1 MNLSTSYSYFENITE
16 CYEDILPRG
25 SLVLVFPPIREKFP
39 KTDYLYLL
47 YSDLLEQSPA
57 PYSLKSI
64 NALKHFLLPFLAI
77 KHRGK
82 VALHYHW
89 LEFQDLKSILAFP
102 YKLLWFSLFSSLDTP
117 IIWTVHNLEPHDRK
131 WLRLHRWLH
140 RSMANRAQ
148 RLHIHSQALLE
159 RTSNYL
165 DIPLDS
171 SKWCVIPHPSFPAEI
186 KDRSTSID
194 ELNRRYSC
202 TIPEDATILL
212 LFGNISA
219 YKGILEF
226 IELFVEA
233 VEAVE
238 AGISRESIHVI
249 IAGPVK
255 KGQETYHQQIT
266 SAVTKRPQYFSH
278 LPHFFPEEEYPFLL
292 SASDY
297 CLFNY
302 KNIHSSGGLMMA
314 LSYDR
319 KVIAP
324 DIGIFSSHR
333 NDSRVQLFK
342 GKDELRQIID
352 RLHSSTHSTRHE

>member
-1 MNLSTSYSYFENITE
+1 MNLSTSYTHFENITE
-16 CYEDILPRG
+16 CYEDMLPHG

-64 NALKHFLLPFLAI
+64 NALKHLLLPFLALR
-77 KHRGK
+77 HRGK

-89 LEFQDLKSILAFP
+89 LEFQDLKSLLAFP
-102 YKLLWFSLFSSLDTP
+102 YKLLWFSLFSALGTP

-131 WLRLHRWLH
+131 WLGPHRWLH
-140 RSMANRAQ
+140 RRMAKRTQ
-148 RLHIHSQALLE
+148 RLHIHSHALLE

-165 DIPLDS
+165 DIPLES
-171 SKWCVIPHPSFPAEI
+171 SKWCVVPHPSFPADI
-186 KDRSTSID
+186 KERSTSIE

-202 TIPEDATILL
+202 TIPVDATILL

-226 IELFVEA
+226 VELFIEA
-233 VEAVE
+233 VD
-238 AGISRESIHVI
+238 AGIARETIHVI

-255 KGQETYHQQIT
+255 KGQEAYHQQIT
-266 SAVTKRPQYFSH
+266 SAVTQLPQYFSY
-278 LPHFFPEEEYPFLL
+278 LPHFFPEDEYPFLL

-302 KNIHSSGGLMMA
+302 QNIHSSGGLMMA
-314 LSYDR
+314 LSYKR

-333 NDSRVQLFK
+333 NDSNVQLFT

-352 RLHSSTHSTRHE
+352 RLHSSTHSTWHE

>member
-1 MNLSTSYSYFENITE
+1 MKICCPVVPWCLFSHPF
-16 CYEDILPRG
+16 
-25 SLVLVFPPIREKFP
+25 REKFP

-47 YSDLLEQSPA
+47 YSDLLEQNPA

-64 NALKHFLLPFLAI
+64 NALQHLLLPFLAL

-89 LEFQDLKSILAFP
+89 LEFQDLKSLLAFP
-102 YKLLWFSLFSSLDTP
+102 YKLFWFSLLSSLGTP
-117 IIWTVHNLEPHDRK
+117 VIWTVHNLEPHDRK
-131 WLRLHRWLH
+131 WLRPHRWLH
-140 RSMANRAQ
+140 RSMAKRAQ

-171 SKWCVIPHPSFPAEI
+171 NKWCVIPHPSFPAEI
-186 KDRSTSID
+186 IDRSTSID

-226 IELFVEA
+226 VELFIESVEA
-233 VEAVE
+233 IE
-238 AGISRESIHVI
+238 AGISNETIHVI

-255 KGQETYHQQIT
+255 KGQETYHQKIT
-266 SAVTKRPQYFSH
+266 SAVRQLPHYFSH

-314 LSYDR
+314 LSYER

-324 DIGIFSSHR
+324 DIGIFSSLR
-333 NDSRVQLFK
+333 NDSRVQLFT

-352 RLHSSTHSTRHE
+352 QLHSSTHKTRHE

>member
-1 MNLSTSYSYFENITE
+1 MNLSTSYTHFENITE
-16 CYEDILPRG
+16 CYEDMLPRG

-64 NALKHFLLPFLAI
+64 NALKHLLLPFLALR
-77 KHRGK
+77 HRGK

-89 LEFQDLKSILAFP
+89 LEFQDLKSLLAFP
-102 YKLLWFSLFSSLDTP
+102 YKFLWFSLFSALGTP

-131 WLRLHRWLH
+131 WLGPHRWLH
-140 RSMANRAQ
+140 RSMAKRAQ
-148 RLHIHSQALLE
+148 RLHIHSEALLE

-171 SKWCVIPHPSFPAEI
+171 TKWCVVPHPSFPADI
-186 KDRSTSID
+186 KDRSTAID

-226 IELFVEA
+226 VELFI
-233 VEAVE
+233 EAVE
-238 AGISRESIHVI
+238 AGISRDTIHVI

-266 SAVTKRPQYFSH
+266 TAITQLPQYFSH

-302 KNIHSSGGLMMA
+302 QNIHSSGGLMMA
-314 LSYDR
+314 LSYSR

-333 NDSRVQLFK
+333 NDSRVQLFT

>member
-1 MNLSTSYSYFENITE
+1 MNLSTSYTYFENITE
-16 CYEDILPRG
+16 CFQDMLPHG

-47 YSDLLEQSPA
+47 YSDLLEQSQA
-57 PYSLKSI
+57 SYSLKSI
-64 NALKHFLLPFLAI
+64 NALQHLLLPFLALR
-77 KHRGK
+77 HRGK

-89 LEFQDLKSILAFP
+89 LEFQDLKSLLALP
-102 YKLLWFSLFSSLDTP
+102 YKLLWFSLFSALNTP

-131 WLRLHRWLH
+131 WLGFHQWLH
-140 RSMANRAQ
+140 RNMAKRAH
-148 RLHIHSQALLE
+148 RLHIHSQALLQ
-159 RTSNYL
+159 RSSNYL
-165 DIPLDS
+165 DIPMDS
-171 SKWCVIPHPSFPAEI
+171 SKWCVVPHPSFPADI
-186 KDRSTSID
+186 KDRHTSIE
-194 ELNRRYSC
+194 ELNKRYSC
-202 TIPEDATILL
+202 TIPKDATILL

-219 YKGILEF
+219 YKGILKF
-226 IELFVEA
+226 VELFNEV
-233 VEAVE
+233 VK
-238 AGISRESIHVI
+238 AGISRQTIHVI

-266 SAVTKRPQYFSH
+266 SAIIKLPKYFSY

-302 KNIHSSGGLMMA
+302 QNIHSSGGLMMA
-314 LSYDR
+314 LSYKK

-333 NDSRVQLFK
+333 NDSRVQLFT
-342 GKDELRQIID
+342 GKEELRQIITG
-352 RLHSSTHSTRHE
+352 LHSSSHITKYE